1 MSRSR
6 TCWRNTPGAI
16 RTRPPSSIWNPA
28 PPSISASSTA
38 SPSTSRPISR
48 ARASRKGSRVL
59 VLSDE
64 CLEKLLIWFG
74 VWRIGAVICPFNL
87 EINEKQMVS
96 LTAALKPA
104 LILYH
109 KEIDVA
115 AMVGDAPAER
125 VRFGAWSAGRRERP
139 AGRAVRG
146 AAARRRGATARAQ
159 RRRRHRLHLLHLG
172 HHGAAEDR
180 HLQPRRLL
188 DERPRHPGIPRPHR
202 GRPHPGIPLV
212 RLELG
217 AGVEPAAVPAEGADH
232 AHRQAVLAQPLLR
245 MDAETRHHLFG
256 RRADG
261 AQHPAEQA
269 DRLHREGRADP
280 AADELLDRAA

>member
-1 MSRSR
+1 MSRSP

-16 RTRPPSSIWNPA
+16 PRKTAIVDLESGTAIDFGQLDRDRHRHRRLSQEQGHPQGQPRPGAVGRMPGKAADLVRRLADRRGDLPVQ
-28 PPSISASSTA
+28 
-38 SPSTSRPISR
+38 SRDQRKADGHADRRAEACADPLSQGHRRRRDGRRRAGR
-48 ARASRKGSRVL
+48 ARPLRRV
-59 VLSDE
+59 V
-64 CLEKLLIWFG
+64 
-74 VWRIGAVICPFNL
+74 
-87 EINEKQMVS
+87 
-96 LTAALKPA
+96 
-104 LILYH
+104 
-109 KEIDVA
+109 
-115 AMVGDAPAER
+115 
-125 VRFGAWSAGRRERP
+125 AGRRERP

-146 AAARRRGATARAQ
+146 AAARRRGATARAE

-188 DERPRHPGIPRPHR
+188 DERPRHAGIPRPHR

-245 MDAETRHHLFG
+245 MDAATRNHVFG
-256 RRADG
+256 GRADG

-269 DRLHREGRADP
+269 DRLHREGRAD
-280 AADELLDRAA
+280 ACG